1 MTIETIKINNEEVAI
16 DALPETVQKTVK
28 RLAGLRNDINEGIES
43 LNELQV
49 LYNYYNELLK
59 NQTTEFLKTSTYS
72 ETSTTN
78 DNS

>member
-1 MTIETIKINNEEVAI
+1 MTTETIKINNEEVAI
-16 DALPETVQKTVK
+16 DALPETIQKTVK

-59 NQTTEFLKTSTYS
+59 NQTTEFLKNSTYS